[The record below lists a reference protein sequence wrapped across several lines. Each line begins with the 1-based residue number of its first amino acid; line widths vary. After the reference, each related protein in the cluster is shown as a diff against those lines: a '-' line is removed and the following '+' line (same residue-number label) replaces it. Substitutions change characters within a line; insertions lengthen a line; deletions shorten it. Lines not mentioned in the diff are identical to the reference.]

1 MDNNPKLIII
11 AGILIALL
19 VIGGA
24 AFWYWQKR
32 KAVAPVIPSG
42 GTVESLIEK
51 ITPLNPL
58 NKLPD
63 TNPVDKTNPFKNL
76 ETNPFK

>member
-1 MDNNPKLIII
+1 MDSNPKLVIII
-11 AGILIALL
+11 GILIALL

-24 AFWYWQKR
+24 GFWYWSKR
-32 KAVAPVIPSG
+32 KAEAPIIPSG

-58 NKLPD
+58 EKLPD
-63 TNPVDKTNPFKNL
+63 TNPLLKTNPFKNL
-76 ETNPFK
+76 KTNPFE